1 MFNIL
6 TVLTGIRFRN
16 IRLARD
22 PTAEEHHDVSYM
34 NEKGFMMFISGIM
47 AFPVLF
53 TCMSFVSS
61 EDIKAS
67 GKP

>member
-1 MFNIL
+1 
-6 TVLTGIRFRN
+6 
-16 IRLARD
+16 
-22 PTAEEHHDVSYM
+22 
-34 NEKGFMMFISGIM
+34 MMFISGIM